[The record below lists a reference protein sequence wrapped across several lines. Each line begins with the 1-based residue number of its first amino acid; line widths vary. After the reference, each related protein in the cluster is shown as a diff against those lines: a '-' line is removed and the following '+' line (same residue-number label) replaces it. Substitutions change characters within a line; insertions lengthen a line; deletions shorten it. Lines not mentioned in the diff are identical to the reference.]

1 MMKKIIFLLLVF
13 IHSVVCVQAQLA
25 GVRVSN
31 LPAISQLP
39 VSAISCIYQD
49 SEGYMWYGT
58 VDGLCR
64 DDGYNVHVFRSD
76 FNTPGLMDI
85 NSVYCIVEDKAHRI
99 WFGTQKG
106 VYVLDKQ
113 TYAIS
118 KVEVTGLQTEPV
130 TRLLARQNGDIWIA
144 CQNYLY
150 ELDAQGKLRKRHTL
164 SSGCMALFENKRGQM
179 FYSTWNGEF
188 FCVDAHGKSTLL
200 RQRMSVKDMCE
211 DRDTGCYWLLTGGPD
226 VWYYNPKASDEA
238 LRLVKQQLPASFGST
253 LFRQVVQD
261 PRYHYLWIL
270 SWEHLDAFRPIG
282 GGRLEQ
288 VSTDALFTPEKKTV
302 SNIYQSS
309 DGDIWI
315 AAFDHFSSVISFK
328 GSDAINFSYKPM
340 MEATGYNP
348 AIVTLCKD
356 EDGWMWYYQET
367 NGLYMCPPEKGGAT
381 FGKPISYRQCPNVSQ
396 LPLNVVPYLVKSH
409 QRNAIWVLTL
419 PHTFFKLRREGSQMV
434 LDRKVDL
441 STIGKTSGDAEV
453 IFEDASQNLWIG
465 TMNGVYMYDN
475 ARQCLYCISDKIGDV
490 SDFCQSADGYIWC
503 TVRNKG
509 ICRISKSHQW
519 KLFPHEHDFLTLDVT
534 SEGTIWASTG
544 EGEVLAFNPAN
555 MNEYKDYTLQAG
567 LNGDMVDHV
576 KVDRYNHLWLVTPQ
590 TIREFNP
597 KNGAVRVYST
607 QDDDIVQYR
616 FLPRAVFRDPQSGD
630 MYFGGIPGM
639 LAFKTG
645 LRLESIPKNVCPHI
659 TDVKV
664 MGKSIWLDPLRKKTS
679 SSIDIEPDEQ
689 NLIIEFSSLD
699 FRNHSRIC
707 YAYRLKGMDKDWV
720 YLPVGKNAAIY
731 NKVGKGDY
739 TFEVKATDE
748 NGLWSQH
755 VTTFEIHRL
764 PAWWETWWAYTLYLL
779 LFIAALWQVIKRYKE
794 RVAERNDQIIEE
806 NVVEGKK
813 EYLTNVSKELVT
825 PLLTIDTIAGNMKA
839 DDKSMEK
846 KLAIIQDNVERLKGM
861 MQNEMES
868 QLDAT
873 KIDERFIEKATRIV
887 EEHLGSDKLDVV
899 FLSSELGMSRSTF
912 SRKLKAV
919 AKMTPLEFIRSIK
932 MKHAAVMLKQQT
944 ATIQDVMCAVGYNDH
959 KSFAQV
965 FRDTYGMAPS
975 EYQRVN
981 RE

>member
-1 MMKKIIFLLLVF
+1 MKKIIYILLLLLQ
-13 IHSVVCVQAQLA
+13 CTWLQAQLA
-25 GVRVSN
+25 GVRVSA

-39 VSAISCIYQD
+39 VSAITCVFQD
-49 SEGYMWYGT
+49 SEGYVWYGT

-64 DDGYNVHVFRSD
+64 DDGYHVHVFRSD
-76 FNTPGLMDI
+76 FVTPGLMDI
-85 NSVYCIVEDKAHRI
+85 NSVYCIAEDKARHI

-106 VYVLDKQ
+106 VYILDKQ

-118 KVEVTGLQTEPV
+118 KVKISELQNIPV
-130 TRLLARQNGDIWIA
+130 MRLLARTNGDIWIA
-144 CQNYLY
+144 CRNYLY

-164 SSGCMALFENKRGQM
+164 SSECMLMYENRHQQL

-188 FCVDAHGKSTLL
+188 FRVDAHGKTTLL
-200 RQRMSVKDMCE
+200 SRRMPVKDMCE
-211 DRDTGCYWLLTGGPD
+211 DGNTGCYWLLTGGPD
-226 VWYYNPKASDEA
+226 VWYYNPKAPNGAS
-238 LRLVKQQLPASFGST
+238 RFVKQQMPASFGST

-270 SWEHLDAFRPIG
+270 SWDHLYAFRPVG
-282 GGRLEQ
+282 GGCLEQ

-302 SNIYQSS
+302 SNIYQSR

-328 GSDAINFSYKPM
+328 GSDVIHFSYQPM

-356 EDGWMWYYQET
+356 EEGWMWYYQET
-367 NGLYMCPPEKGGAT
+367 NGLYMCQPENGGT
-381 FGKPISYRQCPNVSQ
+381 SFDKPISYRQCPNVSQ

-409 QRNAIWVLTL
+409 QRNAVWVMTL

-434 LDRKVDL
+434 LDRKVEL
-441 STIGKTSGDAEV
+441 SSIIKTSDNAEV
-453 IFEDASQNLWIG
+453 IFEDSSQNLWIG
-465 TMNGVYMYDN
+465 TMNGVYKYDN
-475 ARQCLYCISDKIGDV
+475 ARQRLFCISDKIGDV

-509 ICRISKSHQW
+509 ICRISQSHRW
-519 KLFPHEHDFLTLDVT
+519 KLYPHEHDFLTLDVT
-534 SEGTIWASTG
+534 SDGTIWASTG
-544 EGEVLAFNPAN
+544 EGEILAFNPAN
-555 MNEYKDYTLQAG
+555 MDEYKDYTLQAG

-576 KVDRYNHLWLVTPQ
+576 KVDRFNHLWLVTPQ

-607 QDDDIVQYR
+607 QDEDIVQYR

-645 LRLESIPKNVCPHI
+645 LRLESIPKNVCPRV

-664 MGKSIWLDPLRKKTS
+664 MGKSIWLDPRRKKTS
-679 SSIDIEPDEQ
+679 GSIDIEPDEQ
-689 NLIIEFSSLD
+689 NLTIEFSSLD
-699 FRNHSRIC
+699 FRNHGRIC
-707 YAYRLKGMDKDWV
+707 YAYRLKGVDKDWV

-739 TFEVKATDE
+739 TLEVKATDE
-748 NGLWSQH
+748 NGLWSKH

-779 LFIAALWQVIKRYKE
+779 LFIAALWQAVKRYKE
-794 RVAERNDQIIEE
+794 RVAAQNDQIIEE
-806 NVVEGKK
+806 NVAEGKK

-846 KLAIIQDNVERLKGM
+846 KLGIIQDNVERLKGM
-861 MQNEMES
+861 VQSEMES
-868 QLDAT
+868 QLNAT
-873 KIDERFIEKATRIV
+873 KIDDRFIEKATRIV

-919 AKMTPLEFIRSIK
+919 VKMTPLEFIRSIK

-944 ATIQDVMCAVGYNDH
+944 ATIQDVMDAVGYNDH

-965 FRDTYGMAPS
+965 FRDTYGMSPS
-975 EYQRVN
+975 EYQREY